1 MAKGQ
6 LIVTERNTPVS
17 FYPDTIFY
25 LRGIGDLE
33 LAETKYRFAFPRKKG
48 KTGSAVRSL
57 FATVYL

>member
-25 LRGIGDLE
+25 LRGMRDLG
-33 LAETKYRFAFPRKKG
+33 LAELKYRFTFLRHG
-48 KTGSAVRSL
+48 
-57 FATVYL
+57 